1 MINTILRFIKY
12 KLVKNSRKV
21 ILSKIIFKIITARFK
36 NKISILDYGSGH
48 EPDVALTIY
57 NKLKD
62 TKFKKISIDAFDV
75 YKKNDLKKLNKNSKI
90 KIY

>member
-21 ILSKIIFKIITARFK
+21 ILSKIIFKIITTRFK
-36 NKISILDYGSGH
+36 NKISILDYGAGH
-48 EPDVALTIY
+48 EPDVALTIH

-62 TKFKKISIDAFDV
+62 MKFKKISIDAFDV
-75 YKKNDLKKLNKNSKI
+75 YKKDDLKKLNKNSKI
-90 KIY
+90 KF